1 MGLFVSL
8 RPFVTWLALTE
19 DLHLPLLLPTNPWST
34 TRPDFWAVAA
44 HPFLRN
50 HISNDYLYDDD
61 HSVIQR
67 DLIAGTTTLSQQHY
81 TQKILRT
88 YGAWDS
94 FPAPTFSPP
103 GQRLV
108 KGPEDTPPDR
118 AFNLRYRGI
127 VGSLGYLE
135 NMTLPDLA
143 FPYSEL
149 SKYVECPQPWH
160 MAPRERESPSLP
172 SSLCLSLSHTHTPFR
187 YPVQPHWYGQPAG
200 HPRLAWEEGVNVL
213 GRLSWLRRNTCS

>member
-19 DLHLPLLLPTNPWST
+19 DLHLPLLLLTNPWAA
-34 TRPDFWAVAA
+34 TRPDFWAAAA

-94 FPAPTFSPP
+94 FPSPTFSPP

-108 KGPEDTPPDR
+108 KGPEDTSPDR

-127 VGSLGYLE
+127 VGSLGYLV
-135 NMTLPDLA
+135 NMTRPDLA

-149 SKYVECPQPWH
+149 SKYVECPFNFF
-160 MAPRERESPSLP
+160 L
-172 SSLCLSLSHTHTPFR
+172 L
-187 YPVQPHWYGQPAG
+187 YV
-200 HPRLAWEEGVNVL
+200 
-213 GRLSWLRRNTCS
+213 

>member
-1 MGLFVSL
+1 MVELKNQ
-8 RPFVTWLALTE
+8 PFILASDTGGSIRQPAAFCDLVGIDEGSAPALTVT
-19 DLHLPLLLPTNPWST
+19 DQPLSSNT
-34 TRPDFWAVAA
+34 TGFLNGYRS
-44 HPFLRN
+44 PFFTRN

-94 FPAPTFSPP
+94 FPSPTFSPP

-108 KGPEDTPPDR
+108 KGQEDTPPDR
-118 AFNLRYRGI
+118 AFNFRYRGI
-127 VGSLGYLE
+127 VGSLCYLVY
-135 NMTLPDLA
+135 MTLPDLA

-149 SKYVECPQPWH
+149 SKYVECPQP
-160 MAPRERESPSLP
+160 
-172 SSLCLSLSHTHTPFR
+172 
-187 YPVQPHWYGQPAG
+187 
-200 HPRLAWEEGVNVL
+200 
-213 GRLSWLRRNTCS
+213 

>member
-8 RPFVTWLALTE
+8 RPFVTWLALTK
-19 DLHLPLLLPTNPWST
+19 DLHLPFLLPTNPWAA
-34 TRPDFWAVAA
+34 TRPDFWAGAA

-81 TQKILRT
+81 TQNILRT

-108 KGPEDTPPDR
+108 KGPEDTPPGR
-118 AFNLRYRGI
+118 AFNLTIEASWEVWAISKTWHSRI
-127 VGSLGYLE
+127 WLFH
-135 NMTLPDLA
+135 TLNSA
-143 FPYSEL
+143 NTL
-149 SKYVECPQPWH
+149 SALNRDTWL
-160 MAPRERESPSLP
+160 RERESLPPSLP
-172 SSLCLSLSHTHTPFR
+172 LSVSLSHTHTHHSGIP
-187 YPVQPHWYGQPAG
+187 YKPIDTDK
-200 HPRLAWEEGVNVL
+200 PRGIQGWPERKE
-213 GRLSWLRRNTCS
+213 